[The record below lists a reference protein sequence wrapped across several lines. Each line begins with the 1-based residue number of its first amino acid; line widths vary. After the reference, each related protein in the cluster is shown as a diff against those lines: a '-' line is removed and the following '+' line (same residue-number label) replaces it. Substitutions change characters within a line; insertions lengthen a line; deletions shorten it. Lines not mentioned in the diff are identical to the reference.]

1 MLNEDETID
10 ETSVVALSDM
20 IEQLLTE
27 KPSKKTIKDRK
38 LYTEW
43 VNQVNSLIDKCNKLT
58 KVEIYSKIK

>member
-58 KVEIYSKIK
+58 KVEIYSRIK